1 MILAILAAILV
12 GVTGIFLVL
21 GVWRIA
27 TGSQQTKDFII
38 SISQLT
44 VSEIES
50 DREEKIVAEPKSWS
64 GYWLK
69 LYINTGRIPV
79 NADSPGRL
87 PIIIALISF
96 GVGFLVWPGDPIAG
110 LAFAGISVA
119 AVRMYYIFEANRRTK
134 TLEKQ
139 LPLLISGMRANLQAN
154 QTAPAA
160 IMAVAEE
167 IPSPLGDEL
176 KILRNDMQLNVELE
190 EALGRL
196 AERVPSR
203 EIKFLISAIEIAIK
217 SGTDL
222 DPQLVII
229 QDVIDKRTRL
239 RQRLASA
246 LAEVQPALLVSGIM
260 IPAALVFN
268 FYSDP
273 ANKAFWFSFNGLI
286 ALGVV
291 GFLYATGL
299 FISKKL
305 VEGVEKT

>member
-1 MILAILAAILV
+1 VILAILAAILV
-12 GVTGIFLVL
+12 GVTGVFLVL
-21 GVWRIA
+21 GVWRVA
-27 TGSQQTKDFII
+27 SGSQRTKDFII
-38 SISQLT
+38 SINEIT
-44 VSEIES
+44 DSELES

-79 NADSPGRL
+79 NAEAPGRL
-87 PIIIALISF
+87 PIILALISF
-96 GVGFLVWPGDPIAG
+96 GVGFLVWPGDPVAG
-110 LAFAGISVA
+110 FVFSLLSLA

-176 KILRNDMQLNVELE
+176 KILRNDMQLNVELT

-196 AERVPSR
+196 SERVPSR
-203 EIKFLISAIEIAIK
+203 EIKFLVSAINIAVK
-217 SGTDL
+217 AGTDL

-229 QDVIDKRTRL
+229 QDVVDKRTRL

-286 ALGVV
+286 ALGIV

>member
-38 SISQLT
+38 SINHIT
-44 VSEIES
+44 DSELES

-69 LYINTGRIPV
+69 LYINTGRLPV

-87 PIIIALISF
+87 PIIVALIAF

-119 AVRMYYIFEANRRTK
+119 AIRMYYIFEANRRTK

-154 QTAPAA
+154 QTPSAA

-167 IPSPLGDEL
+167 LPSPLGDEL
-176 KILRNDMQLNVELE
+176 KLLRDEMKLNVPME
-190 EALGRL
+190 EALGKL
-196 AERVPSR
+196 SERVPSR
-203 EIKFLISAIEIAIK
+203 EIKFLVSAINIAVK

-229 QDVIDKRTRL
+229 QEVVDNRTRL

-260 IPAALVFN
+260 IPAALVFS

-286 ALGVV
+286 AVGIV

>member
-1 MILAILAAILV
+1 MPI
-12 GVTGIFLVL
+12 
-21 GVWRIA
+21 
-27 TGSQQTKDFII
+27 
-38 SISQLT
+38 
-44 VSEIES
+44 
-50 DREEKIVAEPKSWS
+50 IVA
-64 GYWLK
+64 L
-69 LYINTGRIPV
+69 V
-79 NADSPGRL
+79 A
-87 PIIIALISF
+87 F
-96 GVGFLVWPGDPIAG
+96 GVGFLVWPGDPVAG
-110 LAFAGISVA
+110 LAFALLSLVA
-119 AVRMYYIFEANRRTK
+119 IRMYYIFEANRRTK

-154 QTAPAA
+154 ATAQAA
-160 IMAVAEE
+160 IVAVAEE

-176 KILRNDMQLNVELE
+176 RILRNDIELNVKLE

-196 AERVPSR
+196 SERVPSR
-203 EIKFLISAIEIAIK
+203 EIKFLISAIEIAVK

-229 QDVIDKRTRL
+229 QDVVDKRTRI

-286 ALGVV
+286 ALGIV
-291 GFLYATGL
+291 GFLYAIGL